1 MITVHHLN
9 NSRSHRVLWL
19 LEELGLDYEVM
30 HYKREASLRAPAA
43 LRAIHPL
50 GKSPTVVV
58 TDGSGKTETLAESAA
73 ILEYLVERHGGGRF
87 APPAGTS
94 EHLRYRY
101 WMHYAEGSMMLPLVL
116 MLIFKQMPRQSMPM
130 LVRPVVRSLAT
141 TVIDTF
147 VQPQI
152 DQHLSFIEGEL
163 EKTRWFAGDEFTAA
177 DIQMSF
183 PIEASAARGG
193 LSSGRPKTWGYLQ
206 AIRERPAYK
215 RAIAKGGPLE
225 LGHL

>member
-19 LEELGLDYEVM
+19 LEELGLEYEVK
-30 HYKREASLRAPAA
+30 HYKREASLRAPAS
-43 LRAIHPL
+43 LRAVHPL
-50 GKSPTVVV
+50 GKSPTI
-58 TDGSGKTETLAESAA
+58 TDDGETLAESAA
-73 ILEYLVERHGGGRF
+73 ILEYLVERHGQGRF
-87 APPAGTS
+87 APAIGSP
-94 EHLRYRY
+94 ERLRYRY

-116 MLIFKQMPRQSMPM
+116 MLIFHQMPKQPMPM
-130 LVRPVVRSLAT
+130 LVRPVVRSMAS

-152 DQHLSFIEGEL
+152 DQHLSFVEGEL
-163 EKTRWFAGDEFTAA
+163 AKTPWFAGGEFTAA

-183 PIEASAARGG
+183 PLLAASARGG
-193 LSSGRPKTWGYLQ
+193 LSASRPKTWDFLQ
-206 AIRERPAYK
+206 RIQERPAYQ

>member
-1 MITVHHLN
+1 
-9 NSRSHRVLWL
+9 
-19 LEELGLDYEVM
+19 
-30 HYKREASLRAPAA
+30 
-43 LRAIHPL
+43 
-50 GKSPTVVV
+50 
-58 TDGSGKTETLAESAA
+58 
-73 ILEYLVERHGGGRF
+73 
-87 APPAGTS
+87 
-94 EHLRYRY
+94 
-101 WMHYAEGSMMLPLVL
+101 
-116 MLIFKQMPRQSMPM
+116 MLIFKQMPRQAMPM

-193 LSSGRPKTWGYLQ
+193 LSNGRPKTWGYLQ